1 MKMRLKLPVPE
12 VLKRKMRSS
21 EEALK
26 IMDVFRARDP
36 HPRCE
41 LNYSNAYT
49 LLVAVVLSAQSTDK
63 GVNKATETLFKQ
75 VDTPQKMVDL
85 GLENLKNH
93 IKTIG
98 LYNNKAKNI
107 IALSKDLVAKYNGV
121 VPDNREDL
129 ESLAGVGRK
138 TANVVLNV
146 WFNQP
151 TLAVDTHVMRI
162 AHRLDFSKG
171 KTPFEIEKDILK
183 LLPEEYIKNTNHWLV
198 LFGRYIC
205 KAQKPDCSHCPISQ
219 YCHSKDK
226 RV

>member
-1 MKMRLKLPVPE
+1 MRNKKEILE
-12 VLKRKMRSS
+12 
-21 EEALK
+21 
-26 IMDVFRARDP
+26 IMQIFQKEDP
-36 HPRCE
+36 NPRCE
-41 LNYSNAYT
+41 LDYKNAFT

-63 GVNKATETLFKQ
+63 GVNKATKALFE
-75 VDTPQKMVDL
+75 VADTPQKMANL
-85 GLENLKNH
+85 GLEKIKDY

-107 IALSKDLVAKYNGV
+107 LALSQELVEKYQGI
-121 VPDNREDL
+121 VPENREAL
-129 ESLAGVGRK
+129 EKLPGVGRK

-162 AHRLDFSKG
+162 SHRLGFSAG
-171 KTPFEIEKDILK
+171 KTPLAIEQDLMKV
-183 LLPEEYIKNTNHWLV
+183 LPTEYVKNANHWLV

-205 KAQKPDCSHCPISQ
+205 KAQKPDCDKCPIAA

-226 RV
+226 RI